1 MTILLSQSSDT
12 PIYEQIESQIKAQI
26 LSGDLKAGDMLP
38 SLRALA
44 KDLRVS
50 VVTVQKAYDNLIKC
64 GFISTGQGI
73 GTFVSQVNEE
83 FVKEEILRKIEVGIS
98 TAVELA
104 KRNGIEKETVQQILD
119 LYFEEN

>member
-12 PIYEQIESQIKAQI
+12 PIYEQIESQIKSQI

-50 VVTVQKAYDNLIKC
+50 VVTVQKAYDNLIKS

-73 GTFVSQVNEE
+73 GTFVSQINKE
-83 FVKEEILRKIEVGIS
+83 FVREEILRRIEEGVS
-98 TAVELA
+98 ASVELA
-104 KRNGIEKETVQQILD
+104 KKNGISKETLLQIID
-119 LYFEEN
+119 LYFEEG

>member
-1 MTILLSQSSDT
+1 MTILLSQNSDT
-12 PIYEQIESQIKAQI
+12 PIYAQIENQIKAQI
-26 LSGDLKAGDMLP
+26 LSGELKAGDMIP

-73 GTFVSQVNEE
+73 GTFVSKINED
-83 FVKEEILRKIEVGIS
+83 FIKEEILRKIEAGIS
-98 TAVELA
+98 GSVDLA
-104 KRNGIEKETVQQILD
+104 KKNGIDKETLLKMID
-119 LYFEEN
+119 LYFEE

>member
-98 TAVELA
+98 TAVELS
-104 KRNGIEKETVQQILD
+104 KRNGIKKETVQQILD